1 METTAGTR
9 RRRRGWVVA
18 LLALL
23 LLGLAFGLTL
33 AAAPLI
39 GLPGDARAAQQSLAR
54 AQTALEDGDLDAARN
69 QVRQAQEHVVD
80 AQERTDGTWRSVLA
94 AVPVVGS
101 SVSDA
106 RHLVSALDHAT
117 TAAEVGIE
125 AYAPLSGAG
134 EEQLFADGRFDLAV
148 LSQVVTGAEQVGLE
162 ADAAERELELVE
174 GDAPFVGA
182 RISAARDAAADR
194 IVPLAQGYRRAR
206 PVLAAMP
213 QLLGADGEATY
224 LIAMLNPGE
233 LRWSGGIPLAF
244 SSVTVADGRADFGET
259 RDLRDIQ
266 GRWTQRPVTP
276 VQGNPFHTN
285 VLPRLTF
292 HPDWGV
298 SGREQLEG
306 WNLATGQDLDTIVAL
321 DIPAI
326 AEILRATGPVTVPVY
341 GQVTADNLIELQ
353 ANSYDEIG
361 DQDTR
366 KDLNKLLVAAVTER
380 LLSGNNGAA
389 IVSSMYRSALQRHVA
404 IVSRDSTLDDAFAD
418 AGMGGRLTDTPYDY
432 LSAFSMSFG
441 GSKAGYWERRTLTS
455 DVQLAADGS
464 AEVSAAVELVND
476 APPYRGPGED
486 PRRGYFTRWTNVRLL
501 QVLPQGATLT
511 GSDDATLRK
520 PARSL
525 GDRPWV
531 RRGFDLPPNEP
542 VTKTL
547 DYAVPNAAERD
558 GDRLTYRLD
567 YDPQGMVHPQ
577 TLTVRLTFPEGYD
590 AAELPDEWSRTTD
603 GAELDAGAVETSE
616 RWEIVLERE

>member
-1 METTAGTR
+1 MGKTTGQRA
-9 RRRRGWVVA
+9 RRRGWVFA

-23 LLGLAFGLTL
+23 LVGLAFGCAL

-39 GLPGDARAAQQSLAR
+39 GLPGDAQAAQQSLVRVR
-54 AQTALEDGDLDAARN
+54 AALEDGDLDRARN
-69 QVRQAQEHVVD
+69 QVRQAHEHVAD
-80 AQERTDGTWRSVLA
+80 AQERTDGAGQSVLA
-94 AVPVVGS
+94 AVPVIGS
-101 SVSDA
+101 AVSDA

-117 TAAEVGIE
+117 TGAEASIE
-125 AYAPLSGAG
+125 IYAPLSGAG
-134 EEQLFADGRFDLAV
+134 EEQLFANGRFDLAV
-148 LSQVVTGAEQVGLE
+148 LNEVVTGAEQVGRE
-162 ADAAERELELVE
+162 ADAAESELDLVE

-182 RISAARDAAADR
+182 RIRTARDTAADR
-194 IVPLAQGYRRAR
+194 IVPLAQAYRRAR
-206 PVLAAMP
+206 PVLTALP
-213 QLLGADGEATY
+213 QLLGANGDASY

-244 SSVTVADGRADFGET
+244 SSVTVADGRASFGET
-259 RDLRDIQ
+259 QDMRDIQ

-276 VQGNPFHTN
+276 VQDNPFHTN
-285 VLPRLTF
+285 LLPRLTF
-292 HPDWGV
+292 HPDWGI

-306 WNLATGQDLDTIVAL
+306 WELATGQDLDTIIAL

-326 AEILRATGPVTVPVY
+326 AGILRATGPVRVPVY
-341 GQVTADNLIELQ
+341 GRVTADNLIELQ
-353 ANSYDEIG
+353 ASSYDEIG

-380 LLSGNNGAA
+380 LLSGDNGAA
-389 IVSSMYRSALQRHVA
+389 IVSSMYRSALQRHLA

-418 AGMGGRLTDTPYDY
+418 AGMGGRLTETPNDY

-441 GSKAGYWERRTLTS
+441 GSKAGYWERRALAS
-455 DVQLAADGS
+455 DVQLADDGS
-464 AEVSAAVELVND
+464 AAVSTTVRLIND

-501 QVLPQGATLT
+501 QVLPQGATVT
-511 GSDDATLRK
+511 GPGDANLKK
-520 PARSL
+520 PAPSL

-531 RRGFDLPPNEP
+531 RRGFDLPPNDP
-542 VTKTL
+542 VEKKL
-547 DYAVPNAAERD
+547 DYTVPNAAVAD
-558 GDRLTYRLD
+558 GDRLTYRLA

-590 AAELPDEWSRTTD
+590 AAALPDGWSRTAD

-616 RWEIVLERE
+616 RWTIELDR